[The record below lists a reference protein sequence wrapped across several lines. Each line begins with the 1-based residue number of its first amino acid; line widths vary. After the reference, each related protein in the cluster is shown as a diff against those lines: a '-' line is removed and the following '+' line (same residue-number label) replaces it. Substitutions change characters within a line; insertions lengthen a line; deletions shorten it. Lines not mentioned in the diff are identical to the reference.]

1 MLRSTGHK
9 VFLLILLLSVAA
21 CTPPKDPS
29 SGMRALNETKR
40 TDTLPDEPISRY
52 IRCMFQDRDGN
63 LWFGTT
69 TDGVARYD
77 GRSLDYFNAQNGFGS
92 DWVNAIAQDAKG
104 DIWFASRDGAVRF
117 DGVSFT
123 RYTTANGLAND
134 HIWSLLAD
142 REGRVWFGTYAGVTW
157 YDGTAFTPFHLPVA
171 DLSKHPY
178 YEDPALVSAIVQDRA
193 GDIWFATKGGAYR
206 YSTSRLTPFAEPDGL
221 CSDFVN
227 TILQERSGRL
237 LFGTRFG
244 GVCGFD
250 GHALLPFLRAE
261 LKTDNVGMLYEQPSG
276 TLWIGR
282 TATGLCRCD
291 EAAHGEVEG
300 AKLVCYDENDGA
312 GLRVPFCM
320 LEDAQGRL
328 WLGTGEGLYR
338 FEGGRFEAI
347 TKARLLSGS

>member
-1 MLRSTGHK
+1 MRRKHGHLTIIA
-9 VFLLILLLSVAA
+9 LLIGMCACNGPAPTSARTETVAHETSAPLDTSVA
-21 CTPPKDPS
+21 
-29 SGMRALNETKR
+29 EQ
-40 TDTLPDEPISRY
+40 ISRY

-69 TDGVARYD
+69 TDGVVRYD

-92 DWVNAIAQDAKG
+92 DWVNAIAQDARG
-104 DIWFASRDGAVRF
+104 DLWFATRDGAVRY
-117 DGVSFT
+117 DGRMFV
-123 RYTTANGLAND
+123 RYTTANGLASD

-142 REGRVWFGTYAGVTW
+142 RDGALWFGTYGGVTR
-157 YDGTAFTPFHLPVA
+157 YDGNAFTPFHLPAA

-178 YEDPALVSAIVQDRA
+178 YEDPELVSAIVQDRA

-206 YSTSRLTPFAEPDGL
+206 YSASRLTRFAEEDGL

-227 TILQERSGRL
+227 TILQESNGRV

-244 GVCGFD
+244 GVCTFD
-250 GHALLPFLRAE
+250 GHAMQPLLREE
-261 LKTDNVGMLYEQPSG
+261 LKDENVGMLFEQRSG
-276 TLWIGR
+276 RLWVGR
-282 TATGLCRCD
+282 NATGLCGYD
-291 EAAHGEVEG
+291 DSGNGEAEG
-300 AKLVCYDENDGA
+300 AKLICYDERDEV

-338 FEGGRFEAI
+338 YVDGMFRPVTRRSI
-347 TKARLLSGS
+347 IGS